1 MNWGRYHVETG
12 TAFTWI
18 HSLCVMFMSLNNG
31 DLKNRPESIW
41 TTSRFRSGIGV
52 FCSKFHVHLFN
63 STFWK
68 SSLFIWEII
77 TNKCPTAW
85 SKLRCSF
92 ILLLCEKDL
101 GNFWCKYFWNSVSL
115 CGQGGFSNCCRH
127 GWDLACSLKLNA
139 IATGGRS

>member
-31 DLKNRPESIW
+31 DLKNRPESVW

-92 ILLLCEKDL
+92 ILFFCVRKIWGISGVNISEIQFHFVGREDFLTVAGMAGILLTL
-101 GNFWCKYFWNSVSL
+101 WN
-115 CGQGGFSNCCRH
+115 
-127 GWDLACSLKLNA
+127 
-139 IATGGRS
+139 